1 MHVRTLLG
9 VIALVLVAAPSAGCR
24 GGVSKKPPVHL
35 VPDMDVQPKYRA
47 QGPSATLPHGMAMQ
61 LAPAG
66 TVARGTLPDVLLES
80 FQHTDG
86 SFVTESPIKPTQAV
100 FERGREK
107 FNVHC
112 APCHDR
118 TGAGQGLV
126 AKRWP
131 LPIPSF
137 YAPERADMPLGR
149 VVKAISTGF
158 NTMPSYAHQVT
169 WEDRWA
175 IALYVHALQYRMK
188 APKN

>member
-1 MHVRTLLG
+1 MHPRYLLG
-9 VIALVLVAAPSAGCR
+9 ALALVLVAAPFAGCR

-47 QGPSATLPHGMAMQ
+47 QGPSAFLPNGMAMQ
-61 LAPAG
+61 VAPAG
-66 TVARGTLPDVLLES
+66 TVARGTLPDTQLQAFL
-80 FQHTDG
+80 QADG
-86 SFVTESPIKPTQAV
+86 AFVTQSPIKATAAV
-100 FERGREK
+100 YERGRAM

-118 TGAGQGLV
+118 TGSGQGLV

-131 LPIPSF
+131 VAVPSF
-137 YAPERADMPLGR
+137 YAAERADMPLGR
-149 VVKAISTGF
+149 VVKAITEGF
-158 NTMPSYAHQVT
+158 NTMPSYAHQVA